1 MGSWPLRKK
10 LFITVGGGAAALA
23 LVMSLLVDLTVVEQV
38 FKYEDRGLKQT
49 KNAFDALMAYRRA
62 QLLERCRLISELPH
76 FKAAASVY
84 DPSLSPSEQVEAL
97 STVSDMAHRIL
108 GQTDV
113 DLLTLTGNDG
123 VPFLSAGPA
132 VEQGVNDLSPLQQI
146 ARRAVSQVYGDGFLV
161 LGSGLVYVTA
171 VRVEVG
177 GLNLGTLCLG
187 KSFDS
192 RAASSLES
200 MTGSA
205 VALVGNHGVL
215 AQSAGVP
222 LGADDRLGAIWQDL
236 RSSAASAENRPLIE
250 IDGDRYRTLWLPLEG
265 ADLLPIGALV
275 VLRSEAQALSFLS
288 NVRRGLFGIVLAAI
302 VVALFFSY
310 LFARQITIPVLR
322 LVAFTK
328 RVGRGDLHSKVHI
341 GTRDELAVLGDSFN
355 EMTRRISESR
365 AHLEASNRIL
375 EQRQR
380 ELEEANED
388 LRRSKE
394 ETESINH
401 SLEEAHAQLIQA
413 GKMAAFGELGAGLAH
428 ELKQPLSS
436 IRGFAQLVEM
446 KLPKDNKDSG
456 RHLTMI
462 IQAVDHMTKI
472 IQGLKDFARPSDFE
486 FEDVDVCEVMERT
499 CLLLGSH
506 LRSARIRIDSDL
518 DRSIPPVRGDAN
530 QLQQVFTNL
539 LSNARDAM
547 EETGGAVHLRT
558 RSLGEGSYVMIT
570 VEDEGAGI
578 PADVLPKVF
587 KTFFTTKPE
596 GKGTGLG
603 LSISQGIIK
612 DHGGRID
619 VQSVPGEGTTFR
631 IFLPTREAKRCWEII
646 DCVRDCR
653 PEISGKE
660 ECQIYQEGRGHRCWE
675 SLRELGR
682 DNPRVAQPDCE
693 QCPVYMEKT
702 AFVSDPPA
710 DDTRRAA

>member
-38 FKYEDRGLKQT
+38 FKYEDQGLEQT
-49 KNAFDALMAYRRA
+49 RNAFDALMAYRRA

-84 DPSLSPSEQVEAL
+84 DPSLSPGEQVEAL

-108 GQTDV
+108 SQTDV

-123 VPFLSAGPA
+123 IPFMSAGPA
-132 VEQGVNDLSPLQQI
+132 VEKGVNDLSPLRQI
-146 ARRAVSQVYGDGFLV
+146 AQRAVSQMNGDGFLV

-192 RAASSLES
+192 QAAGSLES

-205 VALVGNHGVL
+205 VAIVGNRGVL

-222 LGADDRLGAIWQDL
+222 YEAASRLGSIWQEL
-236 RSSAASAENRPLIE
+236 RAQPESAENRPPIT

-275 VLRSEAQALSFLS
+275 VLRSEDQALSFLS
-288 NVRRGLFGIVLAAI
+288 NVRQGLLGIALAAI
-302 VVALFFSY
+302 VVAIFFSY
-310 LFARQITIPVLR
+310 LFARQITNPVLR

-328 RVGRGDLHSKVHI
+328 RVGRGEMLARVHI
-341 GTRDELAVLGDSFN
+341 GTRDELAALGDAFN
-355 EMTRRISESR
+355 EMVRRLSESR
-365 AHLEASNRIL
+365 DHLETSNRVL
-375 EQRQR
+375 EERQG

-394 ETESINH
+394 EAESISR
-401 SLEEAHAQLIQA
+401 SLQEAHAQLIQA

-436 IRGFAQLVEM
+436 IRGFAQLMER
-446 KLPKDNKDSG
+446 KLGTDHPDTK

-462 IQAVDHMTKI
+462 IQSVDHMTKI
-472 IQGLKDFARPSDFE
+472 VQGLKDFARPSDFQ
-486 FEDVDVCEVMERT
+486 FEEVDVAEVMERT

-506 LRSARIRIDSDL
+506 LRSAGITVESDL
-518 DRSIPPVRGDAN
+518 DRSVPRVRGDAN

-539 LSNARDAM
+539 LANARDAM
-547 EETGGAVHLRT
+547 EEEGGAVTIRS
-558 RSLGEGSYVMIT
+558 RSLGEGSYVMIS
-570 VEDEGAGI
+570 VRDEGPGI
-578 PADVLPKVF
+578 PAEVLPKVF

-603 LSISQGIIK
+603 LSISQGIVK
-612 DHGGRID
+612 DHGGRMD
-619 VQSVPGEGTTFR
+619 VQSAPGEGTTFR
-631 IFLPTREAKRCWEII
+631 IFLPTRDAKRCWETI
-646 DCVRDCR
+646 DCVQDCR
-653 PEISGKE
+653 PEIAGKE
-660 ECQIYQEGRGHRCWE
+660 ECQIYLEGRGHRCWE
-675 SLRELGR
+675 SLRELAR
-682 DNPRVAQPDCE
+682 DNPRVTQPDCE

-702 AFVSDPPA
+702 AFISSPPPE
-710 DDTRRAA
+710 DTRRAA